1 MGAFES
7 GLQVTFSLIVIIV
20 IAVVGIR
27 FLGRK
32 STGFGTHPLFRV
44 VHAQTLGANK
54 SVYAMVIDE
63 KTVLLIGA
71 GSTIETLA
79 QFDDPEFAHK
89 LLQPTRPGW
98 QPGGWAN
105 QVARVITS
113 NRGRPRKDDSRSDF
127 AGIVRERM
135 REMSNQRARALSE
148 LARDQDGK
156 SSSRKDSQE
165 QRWSP

>member
-7 GLQVTFSLIVIIV
+7 GLQVIFSLVVIIV

-44 VHAQTLGANK
+44 VHAQTLGPNK

-98 QPGGWAN
+98 QSGGWAN
-105 QVARVITS
+105 QLARVITAD
-113 NRGRPRKDDSRSDF
+113 RGRPQKEDKRSDF
-127 AGIVRERM
+127 AGIVRDRM
-135 REMSNQRARALSE
+135 REMSAQRARALSE
-148 LARDQDGK
+148 LARSEDSESDARQDSK
-156 SSSRKDSQE
+156 E